1 MGCGVG
7 CEWVPRK
14 FLRKM
19 RELSRVVGAFA
30 ILMLLFFVALLVMDR
45 SGPRC
50 SLAEA
55 LVLKPPFKK
64 FGVGFAY
71 VAEAPSLASYS
82 DTLAAQTES
91 RFLICEDGHVL
102 GPPHTLHAEID
113 AKGEGRFS
121 HWDTASGFI
130 FSASNNSDPNT
141 NGKRYRAGLETK

>member
-1 MGCGVG
+1 
-7 CEWVPRK
+7 
-14 FLRKM
+14 M
-19 RELSRVVGAFA
+19 RELLRVVGAFA
-30 ILMLLFFVALLVMDR
+30 ILMLLFFVALFVMDR

-55 LVLKPPFKK
+55 LVLRPPFTK

-71 VAEAPSLASYS
+71 VAEAPSLASHS

-91 RFLICEDGHVL
+91 RFLICEDGYLL
-102 GPPHTLHAEID
+102 GPPHSVHAEID

-121 HWDTASGFI
+121 HWDTAGGFV

-141 NGKRYRAGLETK
+141 NGKRYRAGLEKN